1 MAFRRPPL
9 LRHDSPFML
18 VVGMTG
24 VKMGDR
30 LVQVGCADGGRLAA
44 VASKV
49 GLSGRAVAVVPD
61 DASAG
66 RVRKGAERAGVL
78 VEIEIAPPT
87 HLPLEDNAFDLAV
100 IDETGGLLATMG
112 ADDRIAAVGE
122 ARRVVR
128 PGGRVMVIGAAKR
141 SGLGAMFT
149 RAQSAPAFDPTPLLA
164 ADSFRAVRTLA
175 ERDGLIFI
183 EALKPRS

>member
-1 MAFRRPPL
+1 MAL
-9 LRHDSPFML
+9 LPSRDDPFML
-18 VVGMTG
+18 VFGMTG
-24 VKMGDR
+24 VKLGDR
-30 LVQVGCADGGRLAA
+30 LVLVGCADGGRLAA

-78 VEIEIAPPT
+78 IEIEIAPLT
-87 HLPLEDNAFDLAV
+87 HLPLEDDAFDLAV
-100 IDETGGLLATMG
+100 IDETGGLLATMR
-112 ADDRIAAVGE
+112 ADDRAAVVGE

-128 PGGRVMVIGAAKR
+128 PGGRVMVIGGGR
-141 SGLGAMFT
+141 RGGLSALFT
-149 RAQSAPAFDPTPLLA
+149 RAPSVPVFDPKPLLA

-175 ERDGLIFI
+175 ERDGLVFI
-183 EALKPRS
+183 EALKPRT